1 MNYKILFLE
10 DNLQDVELM
19 RRELEKAGLKNT
31 YRHVSSKQAFLEA
44 LTDFVPDIVLA
55 DYSMPMFNGMH
66 AFKLFKDM
74 GLNVPFILV
83 TGSLTEN
90 LAMECQN
97 EGVDDFMLKAS
108 FKRLPEVLLRNIKL
122 KQVEL
127 EKQLISAELELKN
140 AELKMLYEKAEK
152 ARAQELLS
160 NREFEILCM
169 IASAKN
175 TKEIADQLSISP
187 ATVATYRA
195 RLMEKL
201 GMKSNVELT
210 QYAIRNKLI

>member
-1 MNYKILFLE
+1 MSYKILFLE
-10 DNLQDVELM
+10 DNPQDVELM
-19 RRELEKAGLKNT
+19 KRELDKTGLKNS
-31 YRHVSSKQAFLEA
+31 YLHVSNKQDFLSA
-44 LTDFVPDIVLA
+44 LTEFIPDIVLA

-90 LAMECQN
+90 LAMECQS

-108 FKRLPEVLLRNIKL
+108 FKRLPEVLLRNLKL
-122 KQVEL
+122 KKVEL
-127 EKQLISAELELKN
+127 EKQKISAELELKN
-140 AELKMLYEKAEK
+140 AELKMLYEKAEI

-160 NREFEILCM
+160 NREFEILCL
-169 IASAKN
+169 IASAK
-175 TKEIADQLSISP
+175 TVKEIADKLCISP

-201 GMKSNVELT
+201 AMKSNVELT